1 MYIRT
6 KEGLMK
12 VQVNF
17 KKLQKAILFL
27 AAILLLISCNGS
39 KSLAK
44 KGDKLREAGIHM
56 QAVNYY
62 TQSLDRDKA
71 NVNAQ
76 LGLRKSGG
84 EVLSKFQSKFFQEYN
99 SNNYKS
105 AVYTYL
111 EMLSFEER
119 MDVYHAEI
127 TIPKHVNYDFQLAK
141 KKYLEK
147 EFEAANELMSQEQFE
162 EAEVIFHEIQS
173 IEPSYRGSDLTTLKE
188 IAQLEPVYR
197 NGNTLLDQGKNR
209 YAYFEFKN
217 VTSKNSKYKDALEKL
232 EESLE
237 LAQFPVAV
245 LKFRNYSKN
254 RDAAVKVEA
263 STINSLLK
271 NKGPFLKVLD
281 RTDRT
286 DRTHMEKVLNEQYLA
301 MNGWVEGAGAVKTGE
316 LSGAKAILSGK
327 VLSVTVLDERPK
339 LTRQKG
345 YKRVTDKVYNPQTKK
360 SETKIRYEKIVYN
373 NFSGK
378 TVVTV
383 SFQYILVS
391 SETGEV
397 LLSGIVEK
405 EMKSTVD
412 YNTFTG
418 GTKDLYPG
426 IWRTKTVNSTFDKV
440 YTSRSKVRN
449 FQNKFSA
456 NRVLTP
462 LLELSDNA
470 YKLIGSSVSKQVY
483 NFNPEK

>member
-1 MYIRT
+1 M
-6 KEGLMK
+6 
-12 VQVNF
+12 VPNPWQ
-17 KKLQKAILFL
+17 
-27 AAILLLISCNGS
+27 
-39 KSLAK
+39 K

-56 QAVNYY
+56 QAVSYY
-62 TQSLDRDKA
+62 TQSLDRDKS

-84 EVLSKFQSKFFQEYN
+84 EVMSKYQAKFFQEYN
-99 SNNYKS
+99 SSNHKL

-111 EMLSFEER
+111 EMSKFEER
-119 MDVYHAEI
+119 MDKYHAEI
-127 TIPKHVNYDFQLAK
+127 TIPKHINYDFQLAK

-147 EFEAANELMSQEQFE
+147 EFEEANELMSQEQFE

-217 VTSKNSKYKDALEKL
+217 VTSKNNKYKDAQEKL

-245 LKFRNYSKN
+245 LKFKNYSKN

-263 STINSLLK
+263 STINALLK
-271 NKGPFLKVLD
+271 NKGPFLKVL
-281 RTDRT
+281 

-301 MNGWVEGAGAVKTGE
+301 MNGWVEGSGAVKTGE
-316 LSGAKAILSGK
+316 LLGSKAILSGK
-327 VLSVTVLDERPK
+327 VLSVNVVDERPK
-339 LTRQKG
+339 LNRQKG
-345 YKRVTDKVYNPQTKK
+345 YKRISNKVYNPQTKK
-360 SETKIRYEKIVYN
+360 TETKISYKKIFYN
-373 NFSGK
+373 NFYGK
-378 TVVTV
+378 TIVTV

-412 YNTFTG
+412 YNTFNG

-426 IWRTKTVNSTFDKV
+426 VWRTKTVNSTYDKI
-440 YTSRSKVRN
+440 YTNRNKVQS

-456 NRVLTP
+456 NRTLTP
-462 LLELSDNA
+462 VSELSDDA
-470 YKLIGSSVSKQVY
+470 YKIVGNSVSNKVY